1 MKAWKNIT
9 LDLPGMDLRQVSEQ
23 LSILN
28 VASILIKDNRSEL
41 ESDWFDD
48 PENPALLTGDTHSI
62 ALLMESGKSVTELLA
77 EIQRILNIDK
87 TPDYTEEY
95 IEDVDW
101 VAYTQTLFKEIK
113 ISDSFRVVPPW
124 EAEKKFNGKTIVIEP
139 GRAFGTGSH
148 PTTQLCLRWLET
160 NLSIGDS
167 LLDYGCGSGILSIEE
182 LYKISPKHMRKL
194 WGSVQGERFWY
205 MLRGVEIPI
214 DTSQRRTIGHSH
226 VLEPKFRQV
235 DLAQQVMSRL
245 LLKAASRLRRLQYYA
260 NNLSISFRTEN
271 GLKMQGTKKFYRAC
285 DNITLLNE
293 GTKIWNDLIKKNQ
306 IRSVKKISVTLFNL
320 KKKAELQPNLFAT
333 IHQQHLT
340 EKFESL
346 SEAMDTINSRFG
358 RDSIA
363 LGNIPNQI
371 QSFSGTR
378 IAFTRIPDK
387 KEFNE

>member
-9 LDLPGMDLRQVSEQ
+9 LDLPGIDLRQVSEQ
-23 LSILN
+23 LSILD

-87 TPDYTEEY
+87 TLDYTEEY

-101 VAYTQTLFKEIK
+101 VAYTQTLFKETK

-167 LLDYGCGSGILSIEE
+167 LLDYGCGSGILSIGAKC
-182 LYKISPKHMRKL
+182 LGAGQVS
-194 WGSVQGERFWY
+194 G
-205 MLRGVEIPI
+205 
-214 DTSQRRTIGHSH
+214 
-226 VLEPKFRQV
+226 V
-235 DLAQQVMSRL
+235 DLDQRTLKNAHQNNELNDMSIPFHPVNDFQPKTSYDVVM
-245 LLKAASRLRRLQYYA
+245 A
-260 NNLSISFRTEN
+260 NILSST
-271 GLKMQGTKKFYRAC
+271 
-285 DNITLLNE
+285 
-293 GTKIWNDLIKKNQ
+293 LIKLSPILEK
-306 IRSVKKISVTLFNL
+306 VTSNKLVLSGIINKRENEVIQAFSNWIKL
-320 KKKAELQPNLFAT
+320 SAEDELDGWVLLSGKLQT
-333 IHQQHLT
+333 
-340 EKFESL
+340 
-346 SEAMDTINSRFG
+346 
-358 RDSIA
+358 
-363 LGNIPNQI
+363 
-371 QSFSGTR
+371 
-378 IAFTRIPDK
+378 
-387 KEFNE
+387 